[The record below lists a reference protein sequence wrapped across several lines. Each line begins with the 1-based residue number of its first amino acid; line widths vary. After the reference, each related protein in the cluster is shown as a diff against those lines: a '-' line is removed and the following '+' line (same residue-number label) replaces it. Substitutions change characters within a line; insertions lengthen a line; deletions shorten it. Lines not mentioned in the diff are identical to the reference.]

1 MEHVIKAKD
10 IVFLYPDKTKV
21 DLEGEFFAAKGK
33 RTTIL
38 GSNGSGKTTLF
49 KGIIGLMKNIEGELT
64 VLGIKPYKKFHTIRN
79 KIGVVLQNADEQIIA
94 PTVYDDI
101 ALTLRNNRFP
111 ENEIKDRVDWILT
124 ELRLTELS
132 KKIPHYLSGGE
143 KKKVT
148 LAGALVTNPE
158 VLLLDEPFTGLDPK
172 SKLSIIDIIN
182 HFNFKHGTSLI
193 TTTHD
198 MELVSSISDT
208 TFVFSK
214 GRIAGMGRGSEIFQN
229 PKLLAEA
236 NLIQPQL
243 FELFTLLL
251 DMGLPIDFPD
261 NVSEAAQSIY
271 SLCSGNMKIKKVN

>member
-1 MEHVIKAKD
+1 MEHIIQAKD

-21 DLEGEFFAAKGK
+21 NLKGDFFAAKGK

-49 KGIIGLMKNIEGELT
+49 RGIIGLMKNIEGELS
-64 VLGIKPYKKFHTIRN
+64 VLGIKPYRKFHTIRN

-101 ALTLRNNRFP
+101 ALTLRNNNVS

-124 ELRLTELS
+124 ELKLTDLA

-158 VLLLDEPFTGLDPK
+158 ILLLDEPFTGLDPK

-182 HFNFKHGTSLI
+182 HFNLKHGTTLI

-214 GRIAGMGRGSEIFQN
+214 GKIAGVGKGVGVFRDSR
-229 PKLLAEA
+229 LLAEA
-236 NLIQPQL
+236 NLVQPQL
-243 FELFTLLL
+243 FELFTLLIE
-251 DMGLPIDFPD
+251 MGLPIEFPD
-261 NVSEAAQSIY
+261 TVTEAAQSIFAMY
-271 SLCSGNMKIKKVN
+271 QGDIQVKKVN

>member
-1 MEHVIKAKD
+1 MEYVIKAKD
-10 IVFLYPDKTKV
+10 IVFLYPDKTRV
-21 DLEGEFFAAKGK
+21 DLKGEFFAAKGK

-49 KGIIGLMKNIEGELT
+49 KGIIGLMNNIEGELM
-64 VLGIKPYKKFHTIRN
+64 VLNIKPYKKFHTIRN

-101 ALTLRNNRFP
+101 ALTLRNNRVP

-132 KKIPHYLSGGE
+132 KKVPHYLSGGE

-148 LAGALVTNPE
+148 LAGALVTNPDI
-158 VLLLDEPFTGLDPK
+158 LLLDEPFTGLDPK
-172 SKLSIIDIIN
+172 SKLSIIEIIN
-182 HFNFKHGTSLI
+182 HFNYKHGTTLI

-208 TFVFSK
+208 TFVFCK
-214 GRIAGMGRGSEIFQN
+214 GKISGVGRGAEIFQN

-251 DMGLPIDFPD
+251 NMGVPVEFPD
-261 NVSEAAQSIY
+261 TVAEAAQSIY
-271 SLCSGNMKIKKVN
+271 SMYHGKQKIKKVN